1 MDCEKERIPTQQ
13 GWIEERT
20 LLGSALRNPMS
31 LTPNFRKAKLSAMSL
46 AKVGN
51 PVKNEPLQTSQ
62 TLCLFQD
69 EEAELLTHCFLKSFR
84 SLELHHL
91 DHHTSV
97 ESNELFGYAASI
109 FDNNDRLLEM
119 GDRIARHLYSRSK
132 HPNIK
137 SGDLCVALI
146 RDVGIGG
153 EPTQAI
159 SIVKSESKV
168 PFLQISEKDGD
179 LVLTTEQGI
188 YPDKIDKGCL
198 ILNHGRADGFSVY
211 LFDKSGGNTH
221 FWVNEFV
228 GARPVKDEDF
238 LTRRYSELCVQFAEK
253 GLPEETASEDRMQ
266 VASRAMNYLNETETF
281 ELEEFES
288 EALAE
293 PERIEQFKKFKTSFE
308 EEQGEELDESFS
320 VSKKEAE
327 KAGNRLKSRL
337 RLDVGVTMQFS
348 AGFIHEADKFLEK
361 GTDEEKGMQYVKIYF
376 HKEL

>member
-1 MDCEKERIPTQQ
+1 
-13 GWIEERT
+13 
-20 LLGSALRNPMS
+20 
-31 LTPNFRKAKLSAMSL
+31 MSL

-51 PVKNEPLQTSQ
+51 PMRDEPFQTSQ
-62 TLCLFQD
+62 SLCRFKE

-97 ESNELFGYAASI
+97 ESNDLFGYAAAI
-109 FDNNDRLLEM
+109 FDNNEALLEQ
-119 GDRIARHLYSRSK
+119 GANIARHLHSRSN

-146 RDVGIGG
+146 NDVGMAG

-168 PFLQISEKDGD
+168 PFLQISERDGD

-198 ILNHGRADGFSVY
+198 IINHGRADGFSIY
-211 LFDKSGGNTH
+211 LFDKGGGNTQ
-221 FWVNEFV
+221 FWVREFV
-228 GARPVKDEDF
+228 GAKPVTNDDF
-238 LTRRYSELCVQFAEK
+238 LTRRYGELCSAFAEK
-253 GLPEETASEDRMQ
+253 GLSEDTPREERME
-266 VASRAMNYLNETETF
+266 VASRAMTYLNETEEF
-281 ELEEFES
+281 DLDEFETT
-288 EALAE
+288 ALE
-293 PERIEQFKKFKTSFE
+293 KPERIEQFKTFKEEFE
-308 EEQGEELDESFS
+308 EERGEPLKESFT

-327 KAGNRLKSRL
+327 KAENRLKSRMK
-337 RLDVGVTMQFS
+337 LDVGVTMQFS
-348 AGFIHEADKFLEK
+348 SGFIHEAERFLER
-361 GTDEEKGMQYVKIYF
+361 GFDEEKQMEFVKIYF